1 MVALIVPELA
11 NAPFKMQRLD
21 HIVLR
26 SGNAQRMLNF
36 YVGVLGATPTTLPN
50 GESSVGR
57 LGGTLSHLSLGSS
70 LIDIHSYESPMGRRL
85 HAGGSGLADDAPLP
99 TFDIDN
105 GTLDHFAINV
115 EPYDSD
121 VVREYLTG
129 NGFPPFSEGE
139 RYGADGN
146 GYSMYL
152 RDPDGNIVEL
162 KCGIVEGQA

>member
-1 MVALIVPELA
+1 MVTFKVPQVA
-11 NAPFKMQRLD
+11 NAPFRMQRID

-26 SGNAQRMLNF
+26 SGDAQRMINF
-36 YVGVLGATPTTLPN
+36 YVGVLGAKPTTLPN

-57 LGGTLSHLSLGSS
+57 LDGALTHLSLGRS
-70 LIDIHSYESPMGRRL
+70 LIDIQSYESPMGRKM
-85 HAGGSGLADDAPLP
+85 HGGGSGLADDVPLP
-99 TFDIDN
+99 TLDVAN

-115 EPYDSD
+115 EPYDPD
-121 VVREYLTG
+121 VVRDYLTE
-129 NGFPPFSEGE
+129 NGIVPFSEGD

-162 KCGIVEGQA
+162 KCGILE